1 MEERLLSRFEWG
13 IIADIQSPDYETRM
27 AILNKKTEADGISLE
42 PSILEYI
49 ASNVKS
55 NIRELE
61 GSLNKLIALSRLK
74 KKNITMELAMEAI
87 QDYVSADAG
96 QTISPAYIVDIVAD
110 HFKLTPQEIYSK
122 NRSSTIAY
130 PRQIAMYLCRKY
142 LDISLND
149 IGKAI
154 GDRDH
159 STVLH
164 AEKKIKADLAKND
177 TALENTLEVL
187 TKKLNL

>member
-1 MEERLLSRFEWG
+1 MKSIFILCDFGIPYLTVERLYDN
-13 IIADIQSPDYETRM
+13 DI
-27 AILNKKTEADGISLE
+27 K
-42 PSILEYI
+42 
-49 ASNVKS
+49 
-55 NIRELE
+55 
-61 GSLNKLIALSRLK
+61 
-74 KKNITMELAMEAI
+74 
-87 QDYVSADAG
+87 
-96 QTISPAYIVDIVAD
+96 IVDIVAD

-164 AEKKIKADLAKND
+164 AEKKIKGDLAKND

-187 TKKLNL
+187 AKKLNL